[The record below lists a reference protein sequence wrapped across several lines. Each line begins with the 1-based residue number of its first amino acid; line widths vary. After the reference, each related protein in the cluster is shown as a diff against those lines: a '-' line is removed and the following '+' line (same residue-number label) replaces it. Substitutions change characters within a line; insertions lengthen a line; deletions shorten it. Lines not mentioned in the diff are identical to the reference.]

1 MQHEA
6 PCRRRVSGIPEINP
20 GVENVSPGL
29 PLAGKTHA
37 RPLPRVRENTD
48 MDFLADLEVRG
59 LVQDSTDR
67 DALRDRINAGP
78 VGVYYGCDPSAD
90 SLHVGNLI
98 GLLVL
103 RRFADAGH
111 HAIALAGGA
120 TGMIGDPG
128 GKSKERNLLDA
139 ETLAHNTTRIAQQ
152 LETISR
158 VPLVNNLG
166 WTGSLTLLDFLRD
179 VGKHASVNQMI
190 ARESVKARL
199 ESDNGISFTEFSYQ
213 LLQANDYRHLFTHH
227 GVEIQIG
234 GSDQWG
240 NLLAG
245 VDLIRKADGA
255 HVHAFTW
262 PLLLRSDG
270 KKFGKSEDGAVWLA
284 ADRTSPY
291 QFFQYWMNV
300 TDADVERF
308 LLQLTLLPAEECQ
321 AVAAA
326 HAQAPNKR
334 EGQRRLAR
342 ETTTIVHGA
351 RATAAAEE
359 ASAILFGESPAGAS
373 AQALSF
379 LAAEVPTSA
388 FVSGG
393 TVAAMLAATPLASSL
408 SDARRTIAQGAAY
421 VNGAQV
427 PEDRPLSDGDLLHN
441 RWVLLRR
448 GKRTYH
454 LLDAASRLF
463 SPERSRPTVH
473 GPSPR
478 QSPPQRSG

>member
-1 MQHEA
+1 
-6 PCRRRVSGIPEINP
+6 
-20 GVENVSPGL
+20 
-29 PLAGKTHA
+29 
-37 RPLPRVRENTD
+37 
-48 MDFLADLEVRG
+48 MDLLADLEARG

-67 DALRDRINAGP
+67 DALRARIAEGP
-78 VGVYYGCDPSAD
+78 VGVYYGCDPSSD
-90 SLHVGNLI
+90 SLQIGNLI

-111 HAIALAGGA
+111 NAIALAGGA

-128 GKSKERNLLDA
+128 GRSKERNLLDA
-139 ETLAHNTTRIAQQ
+139 ETLAHNTKRIAQQ
-152 LETISR
+152 LERISR
-158 VPLVNNLG
+158 VALVNNLG

-199 ESDNGISFTEFSYQ
+199 ESENGISFTEFSYQ
-213 LLQANDYRHLFTHH
+213 LLQANDYLHLFRTH
-227 GVEIQIG
+227 GVELQVG

-245 VDLIRKADGA
+245 VDLIRRADGA

-270 KKFGKSEDGAVWLA
+270 KKFSKSEGDAVWLA

-300 TDADVERF
+300 PDADIERF
-308 LLQLTLLPAEECQ
+308 LLQLTLVPVDECA

-326 HAQAPNKR
+326 HAQAPNRR

-342 ETTTIVHGA
+342 EVTTLVHGSA
-351 RATAAAEE
+351 AASAAEE
-359 ASAILFGESPAGAS
+359 ASAVLFGGSPAGAS
-373 AQALSF
+373 PQALAF
-379 LAAEVPTSA
+379 LASEVPTSPFA
-388 FVSGG
+388 PG
-393 TVAAMLAATPLASSL
+393 TDLVHALAATPLASSL
-408 SDARRTIAQGAAY
+408 SDARRTIGQGAAS
-421 VNGAQV
+421 VNGEV
-427 PEDRPLSDGDLLHN
+427 VREDRPLSEADLLHG
-441 RWVLLRR
+441 RWLVLRK

-454 LLDAASRLF
+454 LLDAASR
-463 SPERSRPTVH
+463 
-473 GPSPR
+473 
-478 QSPPQRSG
+478 

>member
-1 MQHEA
+1 
-6 PCRRRVSGIPEINP
+6 
-20 GVENVSPGL
+20 
-29 PLAGKTHA
+29 
-37 RPLPRVRENTD
+37 
-48 MDFLADLEVRG
+48 MDLLADFEARG

-67 DALRDRINAGP
+67 DALRDRLNAGP

-90 SLHVGNLI
+90 SLQVGNLV

-111 HAIALAGGA
+111 DAVALAGGA

-128 GKSKERNLLDA
+128 GRSKERNLLDA
-139 ETLAHNTTRIAQQ
+139 ETLAENTKRIAQQ
-152 LETISR
+152 LERISR
-158 VPLVNNLG
+158 VALVNNLG

-179 VGKHASVNQMI
+179 VGKFASVNQMI

-199 ESDNGISFTEFSYQ
+199 ESEHGISYTEFSYQ
-213 LLQANDYRHLFTHH
+213 LLQANDYLHLFRNH

-245 VDLIRKADGA
+245 VDLIRRADGK

-270 KKFGKSEDGAVWLA
+270 KKFGKSEDGAIWLA

-300 TDADVERF
+300 ADADVERF
-308 LLQLTLLPAEECQ
+308 LLQLTLLPVKEAR

-326 HAQAPNKR
+326 HAQAPFKR

-342 ETTTIVHGA
+342 EVTTIVHGTA
-351 RATAAAEE
+351 ATAAAEE
-359 ASAILFGESPAGAS
+359 ASAILFGGSPTGAS

-379 LAAEVPTSA
+379 LATEVPTSP
-388 FVSGG
+388 FVPGDNL
-393 TVAAMLAATPLASSL
+393 ANALAATPLASSL
-408 SDARRTIAQGAAY
+408 SDARRTISQGAAS
-421 VNGAQV
+421 VNGEV
-427 PEDRPLSDGDLLHN
+427 VREDRPLSAGELLHD
-441 RWVLLRR
+441 RWLVLRK
-448 GKRTYH
+448 GKRNYH
-454 LLDAASRLF
+454 LLDAASR
-463 SPERSRPTVH
+463 
-473 GPSPR
+473 
-478 QSPPQRSG
+478 

>member
-1 MQHEA
+1 
-6 PCRRRVSGIPEINP
+6 
-20 GVENVSPGL
+20 
-29 PLAGKTHA
+29 
-37 RPLPRVRENTD
+37 
-48 MDFLADLEVRG
+48 MDFLADLEARG

-67 DALRDRINAGP
+67 DALRARITAGP

-90 SLHVGNLI
+90 SLQVGNLI

-111 HAIALAGGA
+111 DPVALAGGA

-128 GKSKERNLLDA
+128 GRSKERNLLDA
-139 ETLAHNTTRIAQQ
+139 ETLERNTKRIAEQ
-152 LETISR
+152 LERISR
-158 VPLVNNLG
+158 VSLVNNLD

-199 ESDNGISFTEFSYQ
+199 ESEHGISFTEFSYQ
-213 LLQANDYRHLFTHH
+213 LLQANDYLHLCRKH

-245 VDLIRKADGA
+245 VDLIRRADGK

-300 TDADVERF
+300 ADADIERF
-308 LLQLTLLPAEECQ
+308 LLQLTLLPVDECH
-321 AVAAA
+321 AIAAA
-326 HAQAPNKR
+326 HLAERRSSERASAAWPGRSPRSCTAPR
-334 EGQRRLAR
+334 RPRRPRRRARSCSAAHRRARPRRRL
-342 ETTTIVHGA
+342 
-351 RATAAAEE
+351 
-359 ASAILFGESPAGAS
+359 
-373 AQALSF
+373 
-379 LAAEVPTSA
+379 
-388 FVSGG
+388 
-393 TVAAMLAATPLASSL
+393 SSW
-408 SDARRTIAQGAAY
+408 
-421 VNGAQV
+421 
-427 PEDRPLSDGDLLHN
+427 RP
-441 RWVLLRR
+441 R
-448 GKRTYH
+448 
-454 LLDAASRLF
+454 
-463 SPERSRPTVH
+463 
-473 GPSPR
+473 
-478 QSPPQRSG
+478 SPPRRSPPG